1 MFFAIVIVIALYLA
15 INVVYIYAVP
25 VTEMKGAVRMSEVAT
40 TALFGY
46 QTSAWIT
53 AVITISILGALNVVT
68 MIGPRIYYA
77 MARDGVLFES
87 LSHVHPRFGTP
98 TGAIMLQ
105 AVWACFLILT
115 NTWGTLFTY
124 VSVVITLFSAFTVG
138 SVIVL
143 RYKRPDLK
151 RPYRLWGYPIVP
163 LLFIV
168 VHLLIVWGSI
178 KEKPIDSLSGFFIVA
193 LGIPIYFIWTLRG
206 NRRKQTSEIHMRNNQ
221 DWKVG
226 DWNSGVFAFVICLL
240 IEIRGSMAIRITKV
254 YTRTGDKGET
264 ALVGGKR
271 VPKDSPR
278 IDAYGTIDEL
288 NSIVGLARVF
298 NEEKLNAGDAYRFLD
313 LALRQIQD
321 ELFDLGSELATPD
334 DFSYDGMYR
343 VSEREVKKLEELI
356 DECQKEL
363 GPLKSFI
370 LPGGGRIGAYL
381 HQCRTVCRRAEREI
395 LRLSRAEPLSEWPL
409 KYVNRLSDL
418 FFVLSRWISK
428 QTGDQEYLW
437 QRGLME
443 KPKAKK

>member
-1 MFFAIVIVIALYLA
+1 
-15 INVVYIYAVP
+15 
-25 VTEMKGAVRMSEVAT
+25 
-40 TALFGY
+40 
-46 QTSAWIT
+46 
-53 AVITISILGALNVVT
+53 
-68 MIGPRIYYA
+68 
-77 MARDGVLFES
+77 
-87 LSHVHPRFGTP
+87 
-98 TGAIMLQ
+98 
-105 AVWACFLILT
+105 
-115 NTWGTLFTY
+115 
-124 VSVVITLFSAFTVG
+124 
-138 SVIVL
+138 
-143 RYKRPDLK
+143 
-151 RPYRLWGYPIVP
+151 
-163 LLFIV
+163 
-168 VHLLIVWGSI
+168 
-178 KEKPIDSLSGFFIVA
+178 
-193 LGIPIYFIWTLRG
+193 
-206 NRRKQTSEIHMRNNQ
+206 
-221 DWKVG
+221 
-226 DWNSGVFAFVICLL
+226 
-240 IEIRGSMAIRITKV
+240 MAIRITKV

-298 NEEKLNAGDAYRFLD
+298 NEEKLNAGDAHGFLD
-313 LALRQIQD
+313 LVLRQIQD

-363 GPLKSFI
+363 GPLKSFV

-428 QTGDQEYLW
+428 QSGEQEYLW
-437 QRGLME
+437 QRGLQ
-443 KPKAKK
+443 KTPKNK